1 MIQQKKWRILPSDE
15 SAVDKLQKELR
26 IHPVVCRLLVQRDIY
41 DFDSARH
48 FFRPSLADLH
58 DPFLLKDMDKA
69 VNRLTTAI
77 ANGEKILV
85 YGDYD
90 VDGTTSVALV
100 YLFLKQFHSAIDYYI
115 PNRYKEGYGISTEGI
130 DYAAANQFSLVIAL
144 DCGVKAIDK
153 INYANQKNIDFI
165 ICDHHQAEAEI
176 PNAVAVLDPKR
187 LDCTYPYKE
196 LSGCGVG
203 FKLMQAFALQQGIAD
218 SKLMELIDLVAVSIA
233 SDIVPI
239 TGENRILA
247 YFGLKK
253 LNENPINGLK
263 LLKEIAGL
271 KEATADIAAVVFSI
285 GPRINAAGRVDDA
298 KHAVTV
304 LINET
309 DNYLASENAKQLQ
322 SFNEERR
329 NIDKQITDEA
339 MAILAGAEYAQK
351 KSSVLYNENWHKG
364 VIGIVA
370 SRLIDAYYKPTVL
383 LTLSDGK
390 VTGSARSIKDFDL
403 YEAIFACRE
412 HLIQFGGH
420 KFAAGLTMLPENV
433 PAFIRAFEKVA
444 QAQITDSMLIP
455 EIVIDAELP
464 LEEINLSLYN
474 IIEQMGPFGPENMRP
489 IFIARQLKDSGW
501 SKAVKEE
508 HLKLSVR
515 MKNGQL
521 IDGIGFGLAEK
532 FNTID
537 KNNFE
542 ICYQIQLNEWN
553 GNTSLQLNIK
563 DIK

>member
-15 SAVDKLQKELR
+15 SAVNKLQKELR

-48 FFRPSLADLH
+48 FFRPSINDLH

-203 FKLMQAFALQQGIAD
+203 FKLMQAFAIQQGIAD

-390 VTGSARSIKDFDL
+390 VTGSARSIKGFDL

-433 PAFIRAFEKVA
+433 PAFISAFEKVA

-455 EIVIDAELP
+455 EILIDAELP

-532 FNTID
+532 FATIN